1 MPTNSRSSNAA
12 ITSDGGGT
20 SSTATAAVSTS
31 SILSAETASG
41 RHEFKVEGY
50 SSYKGLASGEAI
62 YSDKFRVGG
71 HCWSIAYFPGG
82 FLKQSCNWICFG
94 LHRYCAAGDDG
105 KIKAEFT
112 LSLLDKDHQP
122 LPLYKAGPV
131 QRIFPN
137 KAYSWSFDR
146 FIKRDDFDSLYQK
159 GDCFCIR
166 CDVTVVSETREEP
179 MVPPPDLHQHLGD
192 LLFSGI
198 GGDIMFDVGSETF
211 VAHKYVLAARS
222 PVFKA
227 AFFGGPMKE
236 NAATRVR
243 IHDIEPRVFEA
254 MLHFIY
260 TESVPDIDSPK
271 DKMVMAQH
279 LLVAADRYALERL
292 KSVCE
297 HDLRMRVN
305 KNTAVTTL
313 VLAEQHGCPLLKEAC
328 LKILKSSDS
337 YKEALVGYDV
347 EDDLEHLTI
356 CCPSLLKD
364 LHGAGLCDLLKNHRI
379 ESAK

>member
-1 MPTNSRSSNAA
+1 MAVT
-12 ITSDGGGT
+12 TSEGGGT
-20 SSTATAAVSTS
+20 SSTPTATVSTS
-31 SILSAETASG
+31 SILSAVTVSG

-62 YSDKFRVGG
+62 CSDKFRVGG

-82 FLKQSCNWICFG
+82 FVKQSCNWICFG
-94 LHRYCAAGDDG
+94 LHRHRAAGDDG

-137 KAYSWSFDR
+137 KAYSWSFER
-146 FIKRDDFDSLYQK
+146 FIKRDDFNSLYHK
-159 GDCFCIR
+159 GDCFCI
-166 CDVTVVSETREEP
+166 
-179 MVPPPDLHQHLGD
+179 
-192 LLFSGI
+192 SGI
-198 GGDIMFDVGSETF
+198 GGDIKFDVGSETF

-227 AFFGGPMKE
+227 EFFGGPMME

-260 TESVPDIDSPK
+260 TESVPEIDSPR

-297 HDLRMRVN
+297 NDLRMCVN

-313 VLAEQHGCPLLKEAC
+313 VLAEQHGCPRLKKAC
-328 LKILKSSDS
+328 LNILKSSDS

-347 EDDLEHLTI
+347 QDDLEHLAI
-356 CCPSLLKD
+356 CCPSLLKE
-364 LHGAGLCDLLKNHRI
+364 LREAGLCDLLEKHRI